1 MTKQRDI
8 IAEMAKVYRIEV
20 AGEPGRYYGII
31 IHKPSGHRL
40 EMRTLYAT
48 ESAANLATGAFLT
61 GAVKR
66 RELPLL

>member
-1 MTKQRDI
+1 MRDI
-8 IAEMAKVYRIEV
+8 IAEMAKTYRIEIK
-20 AGEPGRYYGII
+20 GEPGRYYGII

-48 ESAANLATGAFLT
+48 AIAANLATGAFLT

-66 RELPLL
+66 RELPL